1 MPAGWAHNRICFAN
15 VSLAKKAEAWLETEK
30 FSLPGIL
37 QAPRATNTATSS
49 VTMGQRTDA
58 HTYLNG

>member
-1 MPAGWAHNRICFAN
+1 MPAGWAHNRIWFAN
-15 VSLAKKAEAWLETEK
+15 ASLAKKAEAWLETEK
-30 FSLPGIL
+30 YSLPGSL

-49 VTMGQRTDA
+49 VTMGQRADT